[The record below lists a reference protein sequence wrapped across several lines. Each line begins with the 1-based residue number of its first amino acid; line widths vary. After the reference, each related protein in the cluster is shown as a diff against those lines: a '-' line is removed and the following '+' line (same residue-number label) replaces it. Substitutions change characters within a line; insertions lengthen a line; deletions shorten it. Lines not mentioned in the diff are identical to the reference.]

1 MFGELK
7 SFFEKFLASA
17 YGTEDF
23 SPRLLGG
30 LGFARDFIG
39 PVVGYVTIGTGSAHT
54 RPIGVMDSGFQFLV
68 NIVAHFV
75 ATDTKRFGVG
85 GLQDGVKTAPE
96 NDSGDE
102 TTDG

>member
-1 MFGELK
+1 
-7 SFFEKFLASA
+7 
-17 YGTEDF
+17 
-23 SPRLLGG
+23 
-30 LGFARDFIG
+30 
-39 PVVGYVTIGTGSAHT
+39 
-54 RPIGVMDSGFQFLV
+54 MDSGFQFLV

-75 ATDTKRFGVG
+75 TADTKRFGVG